1 MKSIPVYLILGAM
14 LLWCASP
21 VRADEASKSAKAEE
35 LLQMTQSDQILKTME
50 PMMKGM
56 LAQAGKDMTAEQRA
70 KAGDLQEK
78 MLALIG
84 ESLNKA
90 KPALVKVYT
99 DTYTEDELDGILA
112 FYKSPA
118 GKAFIQKMPEVMQR
132 SMPVMMQMIGDLQPE
147 LKKMVEGSKEK
158 GK

>member
-1 MKSIPVYLILGAM
+1 MIL
-14 LLWCASP
+14 WSVSP

-35 LLQMTQSDQILKTME
+35 LLQLTQSDQMLKTME

-78 MLALIG
+78 MLTLVAAN
-84 ESLNKA
+84 LNKA
-90 KPALVKVYT
+90 KPALAKVYT

-147 LKKMVEGSKEK
+147 LKKMMDEMKEK